1 MAKTGV
7 FIEGSYFCEKCNREY
22 DGEGVCECR
31 GKITFISVRSNEY
44 LSVWMKSRNAVGNKD
59 TKKIEDNIVD
69 KGDINIS
76 LDDKVKKLRE
86 LLGQFPE
93 MENSNDF
100 DNELEKRMKLY
111 KEIRGEIEALGK
123 GIEIW
128 AKTEDAW
135 GRVKD
140 NGIIV

>member
-1 MAKTGV
+1 MTKTGI
-7 FIEGSYFCEKCNREY
+7 FIQGSFFCEKCNREY
-22 DGEGVCECR
+22 DEEGTCECS
-31 GKITFISVRSNEY
+31 GDIKFISIHSNRY
-44 LSVWMKSRNAVGNKD
+44 LSVWMKSKKGIKNED
-59 TKKIEDNIVD
+59 TKNVGD
-69 KGDINIS
+69 KGEINKS
-76 LDDKVKKLRE
+76 LGDKVKKLRE

-100 DNELEKRMKLY
+100 DNEFEKRMKLY
-111 KEIRGEIEALGK
+111 KEIRGEIEELGK

-128 AKTEDAW
+128 AKTQDSW

>member
-1 MAKTGV
+1 MTTKTGV
-7 FIEGSYFCEKCNREY
+7 FIQGSFFCEKCNREY
-22 DGEGVCECR
+22 DEEGTCEC
-31 GKITFISVRSNEY
+31 GGDIKFISMHSNRY
-44 LSVWMKSRNAVGNKD
+44 LGVWMKSKKVVGNED
-59 TKKIEDNIVD
+59 TKKVED

-76 LDDKVKKLRE
+76 LYDNVKKLRE

>member
-1 MAKTGV
+1 MH
-7 FIEGSYFCEKCNREY
+7 SNR
-22 DGEGVCECR
+22 
-31 GKITFISVRSNEY
+31 Y
-44 LSVWMKSRNAVGNKD
+44 LSVWMKSRKGVKNED
-59 TKKIEDNIVD
+59 TKNVRD
-69 KGDINIS
+69 KEEVNKS

-100 DNELEKRMKLY
+100 DNEFEKRMKLY
-111 KEIRGEIEALGK
+111 KEIRREIEALGK
-123 GIEIW
+123 GIEVW

>member
-1 MAKTGV
+1 MAKTGI
-7 FIEGSYFCEKCNREY
+7 FIQGSYFCEK
-22 DGEGVCECR
+22 
-31 GKITFISVRSNEY
+31 
-44 LSVWMKSRNAVGNKD
+44 WMKSRNGVKNED
-59 TKKIEDNIVD
+59 TKKIED

-140 NGIIV
+140 NGIIVWIIGMIKL